1 MVHLRESGGGDFALH
16 LNFAKKFGIKN
27 KQKN

>member
-16 LNFAKKFGIKN
+16 LNFSKKFGIKY
-27 KQKN
+27 KKN